1 MFDNSF
7 HINLKAWM
15 DNTFFS
21 RYFATLFENIALVDQ
36 SQIIRTANLI
46 KSVSRKGN
54 KTVLIGNGGSAA
66 MASHVAIDLTK
77 AAGIRA
83 INFNE
88 ADLLTCFANDYG
100 YENVFESALKF
111 YADKGDALIAIS
123 SSGMSKNILNAVNY
137 ANKNGLYVITF
148 SGFNS
153 KNSLKNLGK
162 INFFVE
168 SKSYNVVEMTHHIW
182 LVSIVDYLADN
193 CDFEN

>member
-1 MFDNSF
+1 MTHAPFG
-7 HINLKAWM
+7 NLEQQLR
-15 DNTFFS
+15 D
-21 RYFATLFENIALVDQ
+21 ATETPEWKKMIQ
-36 SQIIRTANLI
+36 GI
-46 KSVSRKGN
+46 KDSDTIYV
-54 KTVLIGNGGSAA
+54 IGNGGNMAV
-66 MASHVAIDLTK
+66 ASHAAADITRLTDK
-77 AAGIRA
+77 PVWCL
-83 INFNE
+83 
-88 ADLLTCFANDYG
+88 DSQSLLTSIANDYG

-123 SSGMSKNILNAVNY
+123 SSGMSRNILNAVNF

-193 CDFEN
+193 RDFEK